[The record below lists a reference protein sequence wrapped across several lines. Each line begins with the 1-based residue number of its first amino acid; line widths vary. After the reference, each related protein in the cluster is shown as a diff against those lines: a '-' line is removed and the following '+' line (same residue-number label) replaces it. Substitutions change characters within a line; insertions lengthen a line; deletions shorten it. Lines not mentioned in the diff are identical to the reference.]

1 MENRPLEGP
10 DEQQEGMGREERLR
24 VAEGQILLRVG

>member
-10 DEQQEGMGREERLR
+10 DGQPEAMGREERLR